1 MTSSFSNVSSSIPSW
16 NLSSNSEAYGY
27 DDDGNLTGETTTYT
41 GYGVVVALN
50 QTFDADNNRTS
61 LSATI
66 DGTKDLTDTFGFNNL
81 DQLTT
86 ESQNK
91 SSGSGVHN
99 VSQMAVTFG

>member
-27 DDDGNLTGETTTYT
+27 DDDGNLT
-41 GYGVVVALN
+41 VVVALN